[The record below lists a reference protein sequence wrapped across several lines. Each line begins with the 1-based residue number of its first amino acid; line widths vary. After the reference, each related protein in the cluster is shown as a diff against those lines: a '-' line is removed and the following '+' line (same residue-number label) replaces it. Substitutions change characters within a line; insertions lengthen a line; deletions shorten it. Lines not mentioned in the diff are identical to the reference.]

1 MAFDRQNLT
10 RVGSG
15 GQAAGSMW
23 LYGSTD
29 DAYAAIG
36 GADYFLD
43 AINELQKYDFICI
56 KDSANVQKLSYVK
69 ANDGSTITVAGGL
82 TITA

>member
-1 MAFDRQNLT
+1 MAFDRDNLT

-15 GQAAGSMW
+15 GIAAGSMW

-29 DAYAAIG
+29 DAYAAIA

-43 AINELQKYDFICI
+43 AITELDLYDFILI
-56 KDSANVQKLSYVK
+56 KDSANVQKLSYIK
-69 ANDGSTITVAGGL
+69 TNNGTTITVAGGL